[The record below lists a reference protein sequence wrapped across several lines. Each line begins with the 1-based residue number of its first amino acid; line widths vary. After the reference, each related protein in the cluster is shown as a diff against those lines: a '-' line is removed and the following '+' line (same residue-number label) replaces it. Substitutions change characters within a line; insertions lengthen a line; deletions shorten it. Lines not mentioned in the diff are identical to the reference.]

1 MKPILA
7 LVLTLILLL
16 CGAAAFADEQGKWC
30 SPSP

>member
-16 CGAAAFADEQGKWC
+16 CGAAAFADEQAEMVLSC
-30 SPSP
+30 